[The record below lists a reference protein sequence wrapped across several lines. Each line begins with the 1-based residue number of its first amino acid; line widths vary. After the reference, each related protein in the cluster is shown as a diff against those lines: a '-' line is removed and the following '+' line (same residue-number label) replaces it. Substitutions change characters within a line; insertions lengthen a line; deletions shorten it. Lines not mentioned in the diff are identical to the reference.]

1 MKVPIN
7 ESYPLLDYD
16 SKFGVVDD
24 NFYLGDMTDQKGR
37 NRDVLKNGTMPDTV
51 RVVGLRPTTNLSSH
65 ILPKTHPG
73 TLDISVSNNTDQ
85 KPPRGF
91 SL

>member
-24 NFYLGDMTDQKGR
+24 NFYLGDMTERKGR
-37 NRDVLKNGTMPDTV
+37 NRDVLKNGTDNV
-51 RVVGLRPTTNLSSH
+51 RVVGLRPTNNLSSH
-65 ILPKTHPG
+65 TLPKTRLG
-73 TLDISVSNNTDQ
+73 TFDISVSNNTDH
-85 KPPRGF
+85 KPPRGIYHK
-91 SL
+91 